1 MPQRASTE
9 TKGRNGAR
17 ELALIT
23 GASAGLGA
31 AFARAY
37 AARGLDVA
45 LVARRVERLEALA
58 DELTRAHG
66 VDAIVIP
73 ADLAR
78 FEAQEPVMAALAT
91 QGRRVDVLVNNAGF
105 GIAQSFAGVPWDR
118 QRDLLMTMVVTPC
131 ALARAVIPGMVQR
144 RRGAIINVSSLAA
157 FSPGVAGHSLYPGVK
172 SLLLK
177 FSQALEAEYG
187 AKGIKVTAVC
197 PGAVESEFG
206 QVAGTEAIMGA
217 DRLRFTQTA
226 ESVVRT
232 AIGANEAGR
241 LVVVPGWRNK
251 IAAVAMQTLPEPLV
265 RAILAAGS
273 ARYHLK
279 DESPV

>member
-1 MPQRASTE
+1 MPERTSTE
-9 TKGRNGAR
+9 TKGRSLGR
-17 ELALIT
+17 DLALIT

-58 DELTRAHG
+58 AELRAAHG
-66 VDAIVIP
+66 VETIAIP

-78 FEAQEPVMAALAT
+78 FEAHEPVMAALAAR
-91 QGRRVDVLVNNAGF
+91 GRRVDVLVNNAGF
-105 GIAQSFAGVPWDR
+105 GIAQSFAAVPWPR

-131 ALARAVIPGMVQR
+131 ALAHAVIPGMVER
-144 RRGAIINVSSLAA
+144 GRGAIVNISSLAA

-177 FSQALEAEYG
+177 FSQSLQAEYG
-187 AKGIKVTAVC
+187 GKGIKVTAVC
-197 PGAVESEFG
+197 PGATESEFSH
-206 QVAGTEAIMGA
+206 VAGTAAVMEA
-217 DRLRFTQTA
+217 DRWRFTQSA
-226 ESVVRT
+226 ESVVEA
-232 AIGANEAGR
+232 AIRANQAGR

-251 IAAVAMQTLPEPLV
+251 LAAVAMQALPEPLV

-273 ARYHLK
+273 AKYHLE
-279 DESPV
+279 DAQTP

>member
-9 TKGRNGAR
+9 TKGRSGGR
-17 ELALIT
+17 DLALIT

-45 LVARRVERLEALA
+45 LVARRLERLEALA
-58 DELTRAHG
+58 AELHAAHG
-66 VDAIVIP
+66 VEAVVIA

-78 FEAQEPVMAALAT
+78 FEAHEPVMAAL
-91 QGRRVDVLVNNAGF
+91 GRHVDVLVNNAGF
-105 GIAQSFAGVPWDR
+105 GIAQSFAGVPWAR

-131 ALARAVIPGMVQR
+131 ALARAVIPGMVKR
-144 RRGAIINVSSLAA
+144 GRGAIVNVSSLAA
-157 FSPGVAGHSLYPGVK
+157 FSPGVAGHSLYPGAK

-177 FSQALEAEYG
+177 FSQALDAEYG
-187 AKGIKVTAVC
+187 KAGIRVTAVC
-197 PGAVESEFG
+197 PGATESEFS
-206 QVAGTEAIMGA
+206 QVAGTEGVMAA
-217 DRLRFTQTA
+217 DRWRFTQSA
-226 ESVVRT
+226 ESVVET
-232 AIGANEAGR
+232 AIRANEAGR

-251 IAAVAMQTLPEPLV
+251 LAAALMQTLPEPLV

-273 ARYHLK
+273 ARYHLE
-279 DESPV
+279 DETPA